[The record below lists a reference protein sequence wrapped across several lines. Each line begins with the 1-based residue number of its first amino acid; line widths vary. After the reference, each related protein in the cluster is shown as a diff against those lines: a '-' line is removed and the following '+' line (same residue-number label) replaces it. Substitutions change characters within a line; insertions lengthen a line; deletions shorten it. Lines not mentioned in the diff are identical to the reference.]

1 MRAFFII
8 ACLQLSLCLFCP
20 GDIIP
25 TLFSTGI
32 GTDGALLGPNGV
44 VDPHYSLTE
53 SGDDDYP
60 GPDAVTL
67 NPGFPVGPWLEEGPD
82 SEFPD
87 SRWLAPRREAGSGNS
102 PGEYR
107 YQTTFNLAGFD
118 LSTVQ
123 ITGRWASDDGG
134 PDLLLNGESLFLTSI
149 GFGGWADFEITEGF
163 VPGDNTLEFV
173 VSNGGEARNP
183 SGIRVEILSAT
194 GDTSDDA
201 PPSIAIGPSSR
212 RAIEGDTVSLSVT
225 AGGTAPFTYQWQR
238 NGEDVDGANDRI
250 LEFESITE
258 EQAGDYTVTAT
269 NNSGTATS
277 EAATVEVF
285 QRIPGLFAT
294 GVDDDGNA
302 LDDLEV
308 DPHYTLFENADG
320 ESVDTLV
327 HDSSVF
333 PIVEGPWLA
342 NTDVSKWIAPRGDTA
357 EAAGGDYAYRVELDL
372 TGFEPS
378 TAFVRGNWSTDN
390 AGLDIRINGATTG
403 VTNGAQ
409 FGSLSPFTIDEA
421 PFISGINTI
430 DFVLN
435 NAGAGPTALRVEGLT
450 GGALPAVGGAKP
462 PVIIV
467 EPTGVEALLG
477 EDVALKSLA
486 DGDPP
491 LTYTWRLNGEDVGD
505 MPELTLTD
513 IQPEQAGDYTVEISN
528 AEGSVTSMVATIVIL
543 EPIPGLFNTGQ
554 AEDGSLTDDME
565 PEVHYELIMDPN
577 EEGLEAIVLNST
589 VFPIVSG
596 PWVPNSETSKWIGVG
611 EDNNGPVGDY
621 LYRLTFDLSAF
632 DPENV
637 FLEGQWA
644 TDNLGGAL
652 ILNGEDTGIANEA
665 SFTAFTSFRLE
676 TGFVPGT
683 NTLDIPVNNAPEGD
697 NPHGLIVA
705 NLRGGGR
712 TEDPNLIGPAV
723 TPFGQL
729 DESQAVTVI
738 ATVRNSGRTQVLDI
752 TEAKIVGANANL
764 FTLGEIPA
772 QLQPN
777 ETSTVEIN
785 LDPQGANGNFDAL
798 LEITTNDPS
807 TPVAQFDISAFIPVS
822 PNLIAHYKLDET
834 DGERLVD
841 ASGFGRNGT
850 FITTQGSLTL
860 GQDPLAAGSA
870 ASFSD
875 GAMAEVSSD
884 VFPVFEEFSISLW
897 HVPGETDGATS
908 IVSRGDGAG
917 DPFALVGSGTTLL
930 WFVGGSDEPL
940 TLEDELTLGEPHHLV
955 VTVANGQSSV
965 YINGALMD
973 AGATP
978 PFVDRANN
986 SLQFGAANGILG
998 INGSLD
1004 DIQIYNRGL
1013 TSDEVSALF
1022 TNPGEVV
1029 GGGGG
1034 NPIVELP
1041 ALSIRQDGTDIVIS
1055 WPGGIEG
1062 IQLQS
1067 SADMQG
1073 FDPVPEAPVSANG
1086 ESTVTL
1092 PRADA
1097 SYFRLLR
1104 QP

>member
-1 MRAFFII
+1 MKALFII
-8 ACLQLSLCLFCP
+8 ACVQLTLCLVCR

-44 VDPHYSLTE
+44 VDPHYTLTE
-53 SGDDDYP
+53 SSDDDYP

-67 NPGFPVGPWLEEGPD
+67 NPGFPVGPWLAEGPD

-134 PDLLLNGESLFLTSI
+134 PDVLLNGESLFISSV

-212 RAIEGDTVSLSVT
+212 RAIDGDTVSLSVT

-238 NGEDVDGANDRI
+238 DGEDVDGANDRI
-250 LEFESITE
+250 LEFASITE
-258 EQAGDYTVTAT
+258 DQAGDYTVAVT

-285 QRIPGLFAT
+285 RRIPGLFAT
-294 GVDDDGNA
+294 GVDDDGNV

-308 DPHYTLFENADG
+308 DPHYTLFENPDG
-320 ESVDTLV
+320 ESTEATV
-327 HDSSVF
+327 HDSGVF

-342 NTDVSKWIAPRGDTA
+342 NTDMSKWIAPRGDTA

-378 TAFVRGNWSTDN
+378 TAFLRGNWSTDN

-450 GGALPAVGGAKP
+450 GGARPAVGGAKP

-467 EPTGVEALLG
+467 EPVGVEALLG
-477 EDVALKSLA
+477 ENVNLKSLA

-491 LTYTWRLNGEDVGD
+491 LTYTWRRDGEDVGD
-505 MPELTLTD
+505 MPELILAD

-528 AEGSVTSMVATIVIL
+528 PEGSVTSMVATIVIL
-543 EPIPGLFNTGQ
+543 EPIPGLFNTGV

-596 PWVPNSETSKWIGVG
+596 PWVPNSETYKWIGVG

-632 DPENV
+632 DPDNV

-665 SFTAFTSFRLE
+665 QFTAFTSFRLE
-676 TGFVPGT
+676 TGFVSGM
-683 NTLDIPVNNAPEGD
+683 NTLEIPVNNAPEGD

-705 NLRGGGR
+705 NLRGGGQ
-712 TEDPNLIGPAV
+712 TEDPNLIGPSV

-729 DESQAVTVI
+729 DESQAVTVMASI
-738 ATVRNSGRTQVLDI
+738 RNSGRTQVLGI
-752 TEAKIVGANANL
+752 TEATIVGANSAL
-764 FTLGEIPA
+764 FTLGEVPA
-772 QLQPN
+772 QVQPN
-777 ETSTVEIN
+777 ETITIEIS
-785 LDPQGANGNFDAL
+785 LDPQGAKGNFDAVL
-798 LEITTNDPS
+798 QLTTNDPS

-834 DGERLVD
+834 DGDRLID
-841 ASGFGRNGT
+841 DSGFGRNGT
-850 FITTQGSLTL
+850 FNTTQGNLTL
-860 GQDPLAAGSA
+860 GQDPLAAGTA
-870 ASFSD
+870 ATFAE
-875 GAMAEVSSD
+875 GAMAEVGPD
-884 VFPVFEEFSISLW
+884 VFPVFENFTISLW
-897 HVPGETDGATS
+897 HVPGETNGATS

-930 WFVGGSDEPL
+930 WFTGGSEDPL
-940 TLEDELTLGEPHHLV
+940 TLGDALTLGEAHHLV
-955 VTVANGQSSV
+955 VTVENGLSSV
-965 YINGALMD
+965 YIDGAL
-973 AGATP
+973 
-978 PFVDRANN
+978 VDSAETSAFLDKENN

-1004 DIQIYNRGL
+1004 DIQIYNRAL
-1013 TSDEVSALF
+1013 TSGEVGDLF

-1034 NPIVELP
+1034 NPIADLP
-1041 ALSIRQDGTDIVIS
+1041 ALSIRQAGNDIVLA
-1055 WPGGIEG
+1055 WPGNAEAV
-1062 IQLQS
+1062 QLQS
-1067 SADMQG
+1067 SPDMQG
-1073 FDPVPEAPVSANG
+1073 FAPVQEAPISANG

-1092 PRADA
+1092 PRTES
-1097 SYFRLLR
+1097 SYFRLSR